1 MPIVFLLTFEYGY
14 MYKLGIKICESKHLQ
29 RVRSS
34 DMAALQGQHAWSVC
48 SCAGMGWVRE
58 AECLA
63 TGWIPPFSDRGFA
76 VLSQCLGG

>member
-1 MPIVFLLTFEYGY
+1 

-48 SCAGMGWVRE
+48 SCAGMGWVCE

-63 TGWIPPFSDRGFA
+63 TDWTPPFSGRGFV
-76 VLSQCLGG
+76 VLSASVSACGG